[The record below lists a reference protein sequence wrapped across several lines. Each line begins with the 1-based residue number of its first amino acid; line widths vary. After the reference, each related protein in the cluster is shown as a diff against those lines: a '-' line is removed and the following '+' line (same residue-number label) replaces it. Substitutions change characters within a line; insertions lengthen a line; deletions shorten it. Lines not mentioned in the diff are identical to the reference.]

1 MTRTRQTDTVVVGAG
16 QAGLALSRF
25 LADAGHDHV
34 LLERGR
40 IGERWRSE
48 RWDSLALLTPAWLS
62 RLPGQASPRDG
73 DAFLAV
79 PEFVEG
85 LEDYASS
92 FDAPVLEGTSV
103 RSVDRDPAGF
113 RVTTSRG
120 DWTAGSVVV
129 ATGDSADPVFPKAA
143 DAVPDGV
150 RSLHSSGYRAP
161 DLLAPGGVLVV
172 GAGPSGQQLALELA
186 RAGREVTIAVGR
198 HARMPRR
205 YRGRDIWHWLVALGH
220 VGQRREEIADLEAV
234 RRSPSLPLSGANG
247 GEQLDLGVLHR
258 AGVRIAGRVLGFSGR
273 HALLGDGL
281 ESEVA
286 AAELRMRRILGRID
300 DFVEQEAIDAPADR
314 LQRFELPP
322 TTCSL
327 DLRAA
332 GVTTVI
338 WATGYRRSYP
348 WLRVPVLDGSGEI
361 VQRSGVTAARGL
373 YTLGLKLQRTRSS
386 HTIGGV
392 GADAEALARQIV
404 GREAATAGASRGI
417 VTHRNASFAYVG

>member
-1 MTRTRQTDTVVVGAG
+1 MTRTRHTETVVVGAG

-25 LADAGHDHV
+25 LGDAGHSHV
-34 LLERGR
+34 LLDRGR

-48 RWDSLALLTPAWLS
+48 RWDSLALLTPTWLS
-62 RLPGQASPRDG
+62 RLPGQTTPHDG

-79 PEFVEG
+79 PEFVAG

-103 RSVDRDPAGF
+103 LSVEGSPTGF
-113 RVTTSRG
+113 RVTTDRG

-129 ATGDSADPVFPKAA
+129 ATGDSADPRLPAA
-143 DAVPDGV
+143 SGAVPSGV
-150 RSLHSSGYRAP
+150 RSLHSSGYRSP

-205 YRGRDIWHWLVALGH
+205 YRDRDIWHWLFALGH
-220 VGQRREEIADLEAV
+220 VSQRREEIADLDAV
-234 RRSPSLPLSGANG
+234 KRSPSLPLSGSNG

-258 AGVRIAGRVLGFSGR
+258 AGVRITGRVLGFSGR
-273 HALLGDGL
+273 HALFGESL
-281 ESEVA
+281 ESEVST
-286 AAELRMRRILGRID
+286 AEKRMRRILGRID
-300 DFVEQEAIDAPADR
+300 DFVERKAIDAPAEEIQE
-314 LQRFELPP
+314 LELPP
-322 TTCSL
+322 TTGSL
-327 DLRAA
+327 DLRTA

-348 WLRVPVLDGSGEI
+348 WLRVPVLDGNGEI

-373 YTLGLKLQRTRSS
+373 YTLGLKLQQTRSS
-386 HTIGGV
+386 HTIHGV
-392 GADAEALARQIV
+392 GADAEALARQIAC
-404 GREAATAGASRGI
+404 GRVAQVERRAA
-417 VTHRNASFAYVG
+417 